1 MFSPTAAHHTF
12 TPLSPN
18 PNLHSPSLGGMQSPS
33 LSSSPYR
40 LPALPRPSSG
50 DLVSGIVDKFN
61 SLSVTDRE
69 EEKARYERQ
78 IAKLKAALDRA
89 CMAREEAET
98 EAGNSRE
105 KLLEIQE
112 ERVRERDVLR
122 ERCREYEKKYEKA
135 KDRFKLQRSKNEEAM
150 QAVKSEFL
158 EKEKDH
164 WRNVA
169 VAQEAEEWER
179 TLRIQAN
186 ELIEFVELERTFEI
200 ETIKRR
206 RTSEETKEEVRSV
219 SEGTADVAVEEETED
234 ATMEDTT
241 VVPEPRQQHPRDEE
255 PVESRPVSR
264 GSETAEPEQEED
276 DDHLHVQRSSESL
289 REVTPEGPPSM
300 SIRPFHTP
308 AKQVTR
314 VPVDFGDVEDKEN
327 RAPAVAAAVLKTPMT
342 MDRAA
347 ALAAIEYRRGRA
359 RSFMN
364 AQMTPK
370 TLALVDKRDVSAP
383 AMVTMTVG
391 RKR

>member
-122 ERCREYEKKYEKA
+122 ERCREYEVCFSIPGGGLS
-135 KDRFKLQRSKNEEAM
+135 R
-150 QAVKSEFL
+150 
-158 EKEKDH
+158 
-164 WRNVA
+164 
-169 VAQEAEEWER
+169 
-179 TLRIQAN
+179 
-186 ELIEFVELERTFEI
+186 
-200 ETIKRR
+200 
-206 RTSEETKEEVRSV
+206 
-219 SEGTADVAVEEETED
+219 EG
-234 ATMEDTT
+234 M
-241 VVPEPRQQHPRDEE
+241 
-255 PVESRPVSR
+255 
-264 GSETAEPEQEED
+264 
-276 DDHLHVQRSSESL
+276 
-289 REVTPEGPPSM
+289 
-300 SIRPFHTP
+300 
-308 AKQVTR
+308 
-314 VPVDFGDVEDKEN
+314 
-327 RAPAVAAAVLKTPMT
+327 
-342 MDRAA
+342 
-347 ALAAIEYRRGRA
+347 
-359 RSFMN
+359 
-364 AQMTPK
+364 
-370 TLALVDKRDVSAP
+370 
-383 AMVTMTVG
+383 
-391 RKR
+391 